1 MSSCDNFVE
10 QLWRKGKCANCFQS
24 REQHQNA
31 ASTHEEAGSATA
43 NYKPIRAA
51 TLPRSQR
58 NQNFKASNVE
68 KAANLFKQEQVKEED
83 GLGNSVNDIKATAPC
98 TTVEDT
104 RDHSTVN
111 KAGKKAQDS
120 KPSVANKPKP
130 VPRPRPRPS
139 SRAVEFGCSVK
150 SRDESPQRSSA
161 DVINGTI
168 SLADTLGNSH
178 NGPQCNANSLE
189 NSEDPVLSILD
200 HDKESEET
208 NKLNI
213 EAVCEAVAHGKDTI
227 DVEDPR
233 NDMERPDVNDSDRVS
248 SSNDTAAVDSVQ
260 TETDV
265 PPCKNVDGDESDGEE
280 YVPMKSNIVLF
291 GTESLH
297 NKLHETDVL
306 EPNCEVNLDLRE
318 KAGSDN
324 RVINACDSQTDEENS
339 SGVLEFSNPMCVIAN
354 DMGDTNKLTTREC
367 GDCDKLN
374 DNHNKIT
381 RIKSSGAEPFYV
393 NRPSSSSSDSTVSS
407 SHDSGYENTR
417 KSIRSDSSHS
427 ASGNA
432 IDVST
437 HVLKPDEVSSA
448 GKSIASSETN
458 HCDFNIESSGTSNSS
473 WGSSTW
479 DSCST
484 SDFHENSSES
494 MLTEKAAR
502 KFNAADNKPHSEA
515 LAFHTA
521 QSVTTGETPAYVNT
535 TLKPFTKPY
544 RVVDISSGV
553 SVPTMENQNN
563 APPLPPKVK
572 DLRKD
577 RAEVLNH
584 VYLEPSE
591 ETKGI
596 PDQDLPNDKRDVVL
610 VTKVST
616 APSPSPKQASSNV
629 ADNSPAVR
637 RTPAPRPRSRVPS
650 QFGTLPK
657 PAPRTSRILNDT
669 PVKVDTKEQKVA
681 TPPVGK
687 LHCDLN

>member
-24 REQHQNA
+24 REEHQNA
-31 ASTHEEAGSATA
+31 VSTHEEAGSANA
-43 NYKPIRAA
+43 NCKPIRAA

-58 NQNFKASNVE
+58 NHNFKASIAENA
-68 KAANLFKQEQVKEED
+68 KDLFKQEQVKKEND
-83 GLGNSVNDIKATAPC
+83 LGNSANDIKPIAPC
-98 TTVEDT
+98 TTIENTKD
-104 RDHSTVN
+104 RSGVN
-111 KAGKKAQDS
+111 EAGKKAQDS

-130 VPRPRPRPS
+130 APRPRPRPS

-150 SRDESPQRSSA
+150 SPQESSA

-168 SLADTLGNSH
+168 PLEDTLGNSH
-178 NGPQCNANSLE
+178 NGPQCNASSSE

-213 EAVCEAVAHGKDTI
+213 EAVCEAVAHEKDAT

-233 NDMERPDVNDSDRVS
+233 NDMERPHVNDSDRVS
-248 SSNDTAAVDSVQ
+248 SSNGTVVVDSVQ
-260 TETDV
+260 TETGLL
-265 PPCKNVDGDESDGEE
+265 PCTNVDGDESDVEE
-280 YVPMKSNIVLF
+280 YVPMKSNIALF

-297 NKLHETDVL
+297 NKPHETDVS
-306 EPNCEVNLDLRE
+306 EVNLDLRE
-318 KAGSDN
+318 KASSDN
-324 RVINACDSQTDEENS
+324 RAINACDSQTDEEKS
-339 SGVLEFSNPMCVIAN
+339 SGVLEFSNPLCVITN
-354 DMGDTNKLTTREC
+354 DMGDTNKLPTQES
-367 GDCDKLN
+367 GGCDKLN
-374 DNHNKIT
+374 DNHNKT
-381 RIKSSGAEPFYV
+381 TSIKSSSVGPFYV
-393 NRPSSSSSDSTVSS
+393 NRQSSSSSDSTVSS

-417 KSIRSDSSHS
+417 KSTRSDSSHS
-427 ASGNA
+427 ASGNGK
-432 IDVST
+432 DVST
-437 HVLKPDEVSSA
+437 RVSKPDQVSLA
-448 GKSIASSETN
+448 GKSVACSETK
-458 HCDFNIESSGTSNSS
+458 HCEFNIESSGTSNSS

-494 MLTEKAAR
+494 MLAVKAAR
-502 KFNAADNKPHSEA
+502 RFNAADNKPPSEV

-553 SVPTMENQNN
+553 SVPTMENQND
-563 APPLPPKVK
+563 APPLPPKEK

-584 VYLEPSE
+584 VYLEPAE

-596 PDQDLPNDKRDVVL
+596 PGQDLPNDKKDVSV
-610 VTKVST
+610 VSVAKVST
-616 APSPSPKQASSNV
+616 APSLSPKQSSSNV
-629 ADNSPAVR
+629 TDNSPAAQR
-637 RTPAPRPRSRVPS
+637 APAPRPRSRVPS

-657 PAPRTSRILNDT
+657 PAPRISRILNDT
-669 PVKVDTKEQKVA
+669 PVKVDAKEQKVA
-681 TPPVGK
+681 SPPVGK

>member
-24 REQHQNA
+24 REKHQNA

-58 NQNFKASNVE
+58 NQNFKASIAENA
-68 KAANLFKQEQVKEED
+68 KDLFKQEQVKE
-83 GLGNSVNDIKATAPC
+83 GNDLRNGANDIKPIAPC
-98 TTVEDT
+98 TTIENTKDC
-104 RDHSTVN
+104 SGVN
-111 KAGKKAQDS
+111 EAGKKAQDS

-130 VPRPRPRPS
+130 APRPRPTPS
-139 SRAVEFGCSVK
+139 SRAVEFGCSLK
-150 SRDESPQRSSA
+150 SLQESSA
-161 DVINGTI
+161 DVISGTI
-168 SLADTLGNSH
+168 PLEGTLGNSH
-178 NGPQCNANSLE
+178 SGPQCNANSSE

-213 EAVCEAVAHGKDTI
+213 EAVCKAVAHEKDAT
-227 DVEDPR
+227 DVGDTR
-233 NDMERPDVNDSDRVS
+233 NDMERRHVNDSDRAS
-248 SSNDTAAVDSVQ
+248 SSKETVVVDSVQ
-260 TETDV
+260 TETGLL
-265 PPCKNVDGDESDGEE
+265 PCKNVDGDESDVEE
-280 YVPMKSNIVLF
+280 YVPMKSNIALF
-291 GTESLH
+291 ATESLH
-297 NKLHETDVL
+297 NEPHETDVS
-306 EPNCEVNLDLRE
+306 EVNLDLRE
-318 KAGSDN
+318 RGSSDN
-324 RVINACDSQTDEENS
+324 RAINACDSQTDDENS
-339 SGVLEFSNPMCVIAN
+339 SGVLEFSNPLCVITN
-354 DMGDTNKLTTREC
+354 DMGDTNKLPTQES
-367 GDCDKLN
+367 GGCDKLN

-381 RIKSSGAEPFYV
+381 SIKSSTAEPFYV

-417 KSIRSDSSHS
+417 KSTRSYSSHS
-427 ASGNA
+427 ASGNGN
-432 IDVST
+432 DVST
-437 HVLKPDEVSSA
+437 HVLKPDQVSLA
-448 GKSIASSETN
+448 GKSVACSETK
-458 HCDFNIESSGTSNSS
+458 HCEFNIESSGTSNSS

-494 MLTEKAAR
+494 MLAVKAAR
-502 KFNAADNKPHSEA
+502 RFNTADNKPPSEV
-515 LAFHTA
+515 LIFHTA

-553 SVPTMENQNN
+553 SDPTMENQND
-563 APPLPPKVK
+563 APPLPPKEK

-584 VYLEPSE
+584 VYLEPAE

-596 PDQDLPNDKRDVVL
+596 PDQDLPKDKKDVSV
-610 VTKVST
+610 VSVAKVST
-616 APSPSPKQASSNV
+616 APSLSSKQSSSNV
-629 ADNSPAVR
+629 TDNSAAVR
-637 RTPAPRPRSRVPS
+637 RAPAPRPRSRVPS

-669 PVKVDTKEQKVA
+669 PVKVDTKAQKGA
-681 TPPVGK
+681 SPPVGK

>member
-24 REQHQNA
+24 REKHQNP
-31 ASTHEEAGSATA
+31 ASTHEEAGSSTA
-43 NYKPIRAA
+43 NYKPIRAT

-58 NQNFKASNVE
+58 NQNFKSSNAE
-68 KAANLFKQEQVKEED
+68 KANNLFKQEQVNEEN
-83 GLGNSVNDIKATAPC
+83 GLGNGVSDIKPIAPC
-98 TTVEDT
+98 CTTFEDIQD
-104 RDHSTVN
+104 RSAVN
-111 KAGKKAQDS
+111 EAGKKAQDL

-150 SRDESPQRSSA
+150 SRDESPQESSA

-168 SLADTLGNSH
+168 HLEETLGNSH

-213 EAVCEAVAHGKDTI
+213 EAVCEAVAHGQDAI
-227 DVEDPR
+227 NVEEPR
-233 NDMERPDVNDSDRVS
+233 MMSPDVNDSDRVS
-248 SSNDTAAVDSVQ
+248 SSNDTVVANSIQ

-265 PPCKNVDGDESDGEE
+265 SPCKNVDEDESDVEE
-280 YVPMKSNIVLF
+280 YVPMKSNIALF
-291 GTESLH
+291 GTESVY
-297 NKLHETDVL
+297 NKPHETDVL
-306 EPNCEVNLDLRE
+306 EPNCQVNLDLRE
-318 KAGSDN
+318 KASSDN
-324 RVINACDSQTDEENS
+324 RGINACDSQTDEENS
-339 SGVLEFSNPMCVIAN
+339 SGVLEFSNPLCVITS
-354 DMGDTNKLTTREC
+354 DMGDTNKFTTQES

-381 RIKSSGAEPFYV
+381 SIKSPSAEPVYV
-393 NRPSSSSSDSTVSS
+393 NRPSSSSSESTVSS

-427 ASGNA
+427 ASGNGN
-432 IDVST
+432 DVSS
-437 HVLKPDEVSSA
+437 HVLKPDQVSSA
-448 GKSIASSETN
+448 SKSVASREAN
-458 HCDFNIESSGTSNSS
+458 HCDFNTESSGTSNSS

-494 MLTEKAAR
+494 MLKEKAAR
-502 KFNAADNKPHSEA
+502 KLNAADNKPHCEVP
-515 LAFHTA
+515 AFHTA
-521 QSVTTGETPAYVNT
+521 QSVTTGETPAYVNA

-553 SVPTMENQNN
+553 SVPTMENQND
-563 APPLPPKVK
+563 APPLPPKEK
-572 DLRKD
+572 DLRKH

-584 VYLEPSE
+584 VYLEPTE

-596 PDQDLPNDKRDVVL
+596 PDQDLSYDKKDVVS
-610 VTKVST
+610 VVNVSA
-616 APSPSPKQASSNV
+616 APSPSPKQSFSNV
-629 ADNSPAVR
+629 TVNSPAVR
-637 RTPAPRPRSRVPS
+637 RGPAPRPRSRVPS

-657 PAPRTSRILNDT
+657 PAPRTSKIINDT
-669 PVKVDTKEQKVA
+669 PVKVDTKEQKIA

-687 LHCDLN
+687 SHFDLN

>member
-24 REQHQNA
+24 REEHRNA

-43 NYKPIRAA
+43 NCKPIRAA

-58 NQNFKASNVE
+58 NHNFKASIAENA
-68 KAANLFKQEQVKEED
+68 KDLFKQEQVKEEND
-83 GLGNSVNDIKATAPC
+83 LGNSANDIKPIAPC
-98 TTVEDT
+98 TTIENTKD
-104 RDHSTVN
+104 RSGVN
-111 KAGKKAQDS
+111 EAGKKAQDS

-130 VPRPRPRPS
+130 APRPRPRPS
-139 SRAVEFGCSVK
+139 SRAVEFGCSAK
-150 SRDESPQRSSA
+150 SPQESSA

-168 SLADTLGNSH
+168 PLEDTLGNSH
-178 NGPQCNANSLE
+178 NGPQCNASSSE

-213 EAVCEAVAHGKDTI
+213 EAVCEAVAHEKDAT

-233 NDMERPDVNDSDRVS
+233 NDMERTHVNDSDRVS
-248 SSNDTAAVDSVQ
+248 SSNGTVVVDSVQ
-260 TETDV
+260 TETGLL
-265 PPCKNVDGDESDGEE
+265 PCKNVDGDESDVEE
-280 YVPMKSNIVLF
+280 YVPMKSNIALF

-297 NKLHETDVL
+297 NEPHGTDVS
-306 EPNCEVNLDLRE
+306 EVNLDLRE
-318 KAGSDN
+318 KASSDN
-324 RVINACDSQTDEENS
+324 RAINACDSQTDEENS
-339 SGVLEFSNPMCVIAN
+339 SGVLEFSNPLCVITN
-354 DMGDTNKLTTREC
+354 DMGDTNKLPTQES
-367 GDCDKLN
+367 GGCDKLN

-381 RIKSSGAEPFYV
+381 RIKSSSAEPFYV

-417 KSIRSDSSHS
+417 KSTRSDLSHS
-427 ASGNA
+427 ASGNGN
-432 IDVST
+432 DVCT
-437 HVLKPDEVSSA
+437 HVSKPDQVSLA
-448 GKSIASSETN
+448 GKSVACSETK
-458 HCDFNIESSGTSNSS
+458 HCEFNIESSGTSNSS

-494 MLTEKAAR
+494 MLAVKAAR
-502 KFNAADNKPHSEA
+502 RFNATDNKPPSEV

-521 QSVTTGETPAYVNT
+521 QSVTTGETPAYVNA

-553 SVPTMENQNN
+553 SVPTMENQND
-563 APPLPPKVK
+563 APPLPPKEK

-577 RAEVLNH
+577 RAEILNH
-584 VYLEPSE
+584 VYLEPAE

-596 PDQDLPNDKRDVVL
+596 PGQDLPNDKKDVSV
-610 VTKVST
+610 VSVAKVST
-616 APSPSPKQASSNV
+616 APSLSPKQSSSNV
-629 ADNSPAVR
+629 TDNSPAMR
-637 RTPAPRPRSRVPS
+637 RAPAPRPRSRVPS

-681 TPPVGK
+681 SPPVGK